1 MIKYLDLSPID
12 KLTESTK
19 PVWGIMTPQH
29 MVEHLVLAVKSS
41 NGSLPI
47 DKCMNPPEKFP
58 VLKKFLLSP
67 RQLPRNFV
75 NSVIGDELKPLLNSN
90 LDFAKKELLKE
101 VMLFDQFF
109 NNNPSTSPINA
120 TFGSLNKEEWIIFH
134 KKHFNHHFR
143 QFDLINE

>member
-1 MIKYLDLSPID
+1 MIKYSDLSPID

-47 DKCMNPPEKFP
+47 DKCMNPPEKFH

-67 RQLPRNFV
+67 RQLPKNFV

-90 LDFAKKELLKE
+90 LDFAKEELLKE

-109 NNNPSTSPINA
+109 NNNPSASPINA
-120 TFGSLNKEEWIIFH
+120 TFGPLNKEEWIIFH

>member
-1 MIKYLDLSPID
+1 MIKYFDLSPID

-47 DKCMNPPEKFP
+47 DKCMNPPEKFH
-58 VLKKFLLSP
+58 VLKKFLLSH
-67 RQLPRNFV
+67 RQLPKNFV

-90 LDFAKKELLKE
+90 LDFAKEELLKE

-109 NNNPSTSPINA
+109 NNNLSASPINA
-120 TFGSLNKEEWIIFH
+120 TFGPLNKEEWIIFH